1 MIKFAKIRAIVLRW
15 FWVKYYTAA
24 SLEPCFSYLA
34 RLPRSRPDSNKSLAN
49 FQPLGII
56 TLIRFCS
63 GEHFVNACCL
73 FILIFW
79 KFRKSLSL
87 TFVNDRFPLAE
98 VCEGRKVL
106 DAILLGQ
113 SFIVDLDEV
122 DTEMVRVIV
131 NLLQLG
137 QHFVACRAT
146 SRIWNIAISVKYKS

>member
-1 MIKFAKIRAIVLRW
+1 MRKFERLFCG
-15 FWVKYYTAA
+15 FWVKYYTVA

-56 TLIRFCS
+56 TNRFCS
-63 GEHFVNACCL
+63 GEHFVKYLIEDL
-73 FILIFW
+73 FWFWYLLWKFW
-79 KFRKSLSL
+79 KSLCNL
-87 TFVNDRFPLAE
+87 TFVNDRFLLAK
-98 VCEGRKVL
+98 VCEGWKIL
-106 DAILLGQ
+106 DTILLGQ

-122 DTEMVRVIV
+122 DTEMIRVIV

-146 SRIWNIAISVKYKS
+146 SRIWKIQYCS